1 MNKSYLGKYK
11 ILYISGNENFT
22 HKSDEWQQTNEVVVY
37 YITEYLKIN
46 RDRLLKKSQLYRRFK
61 KY

>member
-22 HKSDEWQQTNEVVVY
+22 HKSDEWQQTNGVGVY

-46 RDRLLKKSQLYRRFK
+46 RDRLLKKSQLYRRF
-61 KY
+61 

>member
-46 RDRLLKKSQLYRRFK
+46 RDRLLKKS
-61 KY
+61 